1 MVHVESS
8 SSNKKKSTSRALKNK
23 SESNVSEE
31 RSMSCALQELSIKEG
46 SITKDDGLNRDATTV
61 SSMATSDVDV
71 AGVVVD
77 TQKRLKAL
85 RKKLRDITV
94 IEQKPA
100 DSLSP
105 EQRDKM
111 AKKASIE
118 AELHA
123 LLCVEGSGSLEGS
136 DMLAVS

>member
-1 MVHVESS
+1 M
-8 SSNKKKSTSRALKNK
+8 
-23 SESNVSEE
+23 
-31 RSMSCALQELSIKEG
+31 QELSIKEG
-46 SITKDDGLNRDATTV
+46 SITKDDELNRDATAV